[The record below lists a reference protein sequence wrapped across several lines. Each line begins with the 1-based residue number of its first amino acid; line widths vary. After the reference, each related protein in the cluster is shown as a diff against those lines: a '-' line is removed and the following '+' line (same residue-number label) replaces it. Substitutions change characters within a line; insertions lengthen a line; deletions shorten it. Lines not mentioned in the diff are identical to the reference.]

1 MRCAKSQEAGKKK
14 AKQKAQ
20 QEEVKGA
27 IGAMCN
33 LISPQK
39 YALQPSSSSESASS
53 NSPDAT
59 DRTSPDVSQPA
70 SSHADTPPADVDAI
84 VPAPSPNLPEQ
95 DYIRGTTAD
104 SRNIRKQLEDFR
116 NPRD

>member
-53 NSPDAT
+53 NSPDST
-59 DRTSPDVSQPA
+59 DRASPGVTQLAP
-70 SSHADTPPADVDAI
+70 SHADMSPADVRAI
-84 VPAPSPNLPEQ
+84 VPAPLPILPEQ
-95 DYIRGTTAD
+95 DSIRGTTPD

>member
-1 MRCAKSQEAGKKK
+1 MCIRDRKKEKQK
-14 AKQKAQ
+14 AKKKAQ

-53 NSPDAT
+53 NSPDST
-59 DRTSPDVSQPA
+59 DRTSPGVSQPA
-70 SSHADTPPADVDAI
+70 SSHADTSPADVDAI
-84 VPAPSPNLPEQ
+84 IPAPSPNLPEQ
-95 DYIRGTTAD
+95 DSIRGTTPD
-104 SRNIRKQLEDFR
+104 SRNICKQLEDFR